1 MSIEYIFLTIMVF
14 SVILSSGFLSFS
26 ESAVLSLNKNKF
38 LIHKKENYKNISTR
52 ALDKVLKNKNNYI
65 STIIIL
71 NTIVNIGG
79 SIIIGG
85 MTAQLFS
92 VFPNFHILSFEFNVN
107 AIFTIFFT
115 FLILYFA
122 EMIPK
127 LVAAQ
132 NPLKLA
138 LFVSPVLVFFNFLIK
153 PLVWVSTKICSPF
166 IKEGIIDPEVSLIEV
181 KTIIREANKYDIIK
195 DRELDI
201 IDNTLKLSEKTVKD
215 IMKCKTKIE
224 KVRFDKRILDFK
236 EDILRFHHSRIIV
249 SDENNKPIGVVIARD
264 ILKGILQN
272 EDKVFGDYLH
282 SLLIV
287 KENDTLSHVLSDL
300 NNTLDHLAV
309 VQCEDGSYLGVLA
322 VEDILDSLSIGFRNI

>member
-1 MSIEYIFLTIMVF
+1 MNIEYVFLIIMVF
-14 SVILSSGFLSFS
+14 SVILASGFLSFS

-38 LIHKKENYKNISTR
+38 LIHQKEHPKSISTR
-52 ALDKVLKNKNNYI
+52 ALNKILKNKNNYI

-71 NTIVNIGG
+71 NTVVNIGG

-85 MTAQLFS
+85 MTAQLFGVIPS
-92 VFPNFHILSFEFNVN
+92 FYIFGFEFNIN
-107 AIFTIFFT
+107 ILFTILFT

-138 LFVSPVLVFFNFLIK
+138 LFVSPVLVIFNFLIK
-153 PLVWVSTKICSPF
+153 PLVWISTKICRPF
-166 IKEGIIDPEVSLIEV
+166 IKENNIETEVSLIEV
-181 KTIIREANKYDIIK
+181 KTIIKEANKYDIIK

-215 IMKCKTKIE
+215 IMKCKTQIE

-249 SDENNKPIGVVIARD
+249 SDENNKPIGVVIVRD

-322 VEDILDSLSIGFRNI
+322 VEDILDSLSIGFKNI